1 MRDRYRVLYRGGEGE
16 TVEKKSR
23 FIATIRPVESEEEA
37 AAFIAM
43 MKKQYWDASHNCSA
57 FTVGE
62 NNEVTRCSDDGEPAQ
77 TAGRPMLDVLLGEEI
92 HNVCAVVTRY
102 FGGTLLGTGVN
113 VVAPDNR
120 AENGTSIE
128 AAHVA
133 GAAANLLSWA
143 LRNETVLTLNTSSA
157 KSILIR
163 GARRNSNITYPN
175 REWGYGMLD
184 LYNSFLRIR
193 Q

>member
-1 MRDRYRVLYRGGEGE
+1 
-16 TVEKKSR
+16 
-23 FIATIRPVESEEEA
+23 
-37 AAFIAM
+37 
-43 MKKQYWDASHNCSA
+43 
-57 FTVGE
+57 
-62 NNEVTRCSDDGEPAQ
+62 
-77 TAGRPMLDVLLGEEI
+77 
-92 HNVCAVVTRY
+92 
-102 FGGTLLGTGVN
+102 
-113 VVAPDNR
+113 VAPDNR
-120 AENGTSIE
+120 AETGTSIA